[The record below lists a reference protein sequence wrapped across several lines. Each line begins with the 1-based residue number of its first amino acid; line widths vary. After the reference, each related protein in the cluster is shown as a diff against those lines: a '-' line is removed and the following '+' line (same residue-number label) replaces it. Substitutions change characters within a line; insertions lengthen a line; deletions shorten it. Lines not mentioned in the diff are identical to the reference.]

1 MAAGTQVASKIFELP
16 KAVSLPG
23 ARLYFFATGTS
34 TPVDVFTN
42 IALSIPHSNPV
53 VADSNGVF
61 APIYIDGRTGDLRV
75 SLRTSADVVIYTIDD
90 YLAGYGSTNSI
101 DVTAAN
107 NPLIQLSQ
115 SGAAANQKNWF
126 VQVATQQFKL
136 SMANDAFSTQAD
148 FLTVSRSANT
158 ATQVNFST
166 SLLSYNG
173 DPVRTGDSAS
183 KVQTETRN
191 TTTTLTADSELTASL
206 IASSKYLIECGLY
219 FYATTTAAMGFKFDL
234 AGTGGASLFNGRSGP
249 IIQHVNGTGAV
260 ATLNTFPN
268 TPISFGTISTNS
280 VAVDSV
286 QLSAYAETAAAGTIA
301 LRWAQASSS
310 ANNLNLANGSWIR
323 ATRL

>member
-126 VQVATQQFKL
+126 VQVAAQQFKL

-158 ATQVNFST
+158 ATQVNVTTQLFSV
-166 SLLSYNG
+166 NG
-173 DPVRTGDSAS
+173 DQAHTGDCAS
-183 KVQTETRN
+183 KSATTSRN
-191 TTTTLTADSELTASL
+191 TTTVLAADPDLSVSL
-206 IASSKYLIECGLY
+206 IASSSYLIECALY
-219 FYATTTAAMGFKFDL
+219 FYATTTAAMGFKFDIS
-234 AGTGGASLFNGRSGP
+234 AGGGASLINGRAGP
-249 IIQHVNGTGAV
+249 LIQHVNGTGAV
-260 ATLNTFPN
+260 ATLNTFPT

-280 VAVDSV
+280 VAVDSA
-286 QLSAYAETAAAGTIA
+286 QFSAYVTTAAAGTIT